1 MKIMCVDDEPLAL
14 QMLELSVTLRSSLVK
29 TLKQRAS
36 TGANQDF
43 TRNAPGRILS
53 AMETKNKKTKY
64 GLTRDQE
71 RAASRFFGRHVS
83 PEKALASAVAA
94 TLCCLAPILLGLRL
108 WDGIPAMVQT
118 GLIGPEGKDDS
129 LPRAVLVYGVP
140 GLFAVLTL
148 ICHGQLWLHQRS
160 ERVPPT
166 PVRLL
171 GRWTIPVL
179 AVTLSPFWPLRAA
192 ARTVTGAD
200 FVPCFFA
207 LLLLLVG
214 ERLFDCTREQKLAF
228 HFKRIEYKERAW
240 RVTHRWGGGAWM
252 AAGLMLLA
260 VRFAAGRLPWY
271 TAVLTAALLT
281 VPFPAAALAAKR
293 ES

>member
-1 MKIMCVDDEPLAL
+1 
-14 QMLELSVTLRSSLVK
+14 MLELSVTLRSSLVK

-36 TGANQDF
+36 TGANRDF

-53 AMETKNKKTKY
+53 AMETKNYKNRY

-71 RAASRFFGRHVS
+71 RAASRVFGRHVS
-83 PEKALASAVAA
+83 PEKALVSAVAA

-108 WDGIPAMVQT
+108 WDRIPPTVQT

-148 ICHGQLWLHQRS
+148 ICHGQLWLHQRI

-171 GRWTIPVL
+171 GRWTIPVV
-179 AVTLSPFWPLRAA
+179 AVLLSNFWMLRAA
-192 ARTVTGAD
+192 GEAVSGER
-200 FVPCFFA
+200 FLPCILALF
-207 LLLLLVG
+207 LLLAG
-214 ERLFDCTREQKLAF
+214 ARLFGCTREQKLAF
-228 HFKRIEYKERAW
+228 HFKRIEYRENAW
-240 RVTHRWGGGAWM
+240 RMTHRWGGGAWM
-252 AAGLMLLA
+252 AAGLLLLA
-260 VRFAAGRLPWY
+260 VYFWTGRLPWY
-271 TAVLTAALLT
+271 SAALTAALLA
-281 VPFPAAALAAKR
+281 VPLPAAVLAAKR
-293 ES
+293 ED